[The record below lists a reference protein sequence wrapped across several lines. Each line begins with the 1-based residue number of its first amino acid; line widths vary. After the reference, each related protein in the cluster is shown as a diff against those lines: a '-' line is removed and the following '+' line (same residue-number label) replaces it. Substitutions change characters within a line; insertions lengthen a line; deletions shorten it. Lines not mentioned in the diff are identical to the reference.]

1 MDTQTTINEIYSNL
15 AAKGIVATKKEFY
28 KDWLNRSESYFRYLK
43 HSDKKPSADA
53 LAICSSKLKHYSI
66 LLKQKKQSH
75 YYTLANEFSDYSN
88 KLDLLI
94 FDNSKTKW
102 IERMEKEESK
112 TLH

>member
-43 HSDKKPSADA
+43 HNDKKPSADA
-53 LAICSSKLKHYSI
+53 LAICRSNSEYAHVP
-66 LLKQKKQSH
+66 LKQKKQSH

-102 IERMEKEESK
+102 MDRMEKEEST